1 MSVTVIRPPAF
12 EPISLEQARQH
23 LRVDVY
29 PGSPG
34 GHPDDDLITRAIVAA
49 RERAEEITRRALVE
63 QGLRLVAPGFYG
75 GSWRR
80 LPGRGGIDLL
90 RPPLISVDQVTYY
103 DETNTLQVAAPS
115 DYFVEETAPVQRLR
129 WTVAFNYPCT
139 YAREDAVRVDYTAGY
154 VGLSSP
160 VSDQADAASGIP
172 ASIINGM
179 LLLIGDMYEHREA
192 TIVGSISTVLA
203 AADALFESKRVHNF

>member
-34 GHPDDDLITRAIVAA
+34 GHPDDDLITRAITAA

-63 QGLRLVAPGFYG
+63 QGVRLVAAGWYPDA
-75 GSWRR
+75 WPRTCQR
-80 LPGRGGIDLL
+80 GIDLL

-103 DETNTLQVAAPS
+103 DGANALQVLAPS
-115 DYFVEETAPVQRLR
+115 NYFVEETQPVHRLR
-129 WTVAFNYPCT
+129 WSSGFDFPCT

-154 VGLSSP
+154 AGQASP
-160 VSDQADAASGIP
+160 VTDQEQASSGIP

-192 TIVGSISTVLA
+192 TLVGLSAVVID

>member
-63 QGLRLVAPGFYG
+63 QGLRMVAPGFYPDAWPRT
-75 GSWRR
+75 SLR
-80 LPGRGGIDLL
+80 GIDLL
-90 RPPLISVDQVTYY
+90 RPPLISVDQVSYY
-103 DETNTLQVAAPS
+103 DDANTLHVVDPA
-115 DYFVEETAPVQRLR
+115 DYFVEETQPVHRLR
-129 WTVAFNYPCT
+129 WASDFAYPCT
-139 YAREDAVRVDYTAGY
+139 YVRSDAVRVDYTAGY
-154 VGLSSP
+154 AGTASP
-160 VSDQADAASGIP
+160 VADQADAASGIP

-179 LLLIGDMYEHREA
+179 LLLVGDMYEHREA
-192 TIVGSISTVLA
+192 TLVGLSAVVLA

>member
-1 MSVTVIRPPAF
+1 MSVIVIRPPAF

-34 GHPDDDLITRAIVAA
+34 GHPDDDLITRAITAA

-63 QGLRLVAPGFYG
+63 QGLRMVAPDWYVEG
-75 GSWRR
+75 WRR
-80 LPGRGGIDLL
+80 TARHGIDLL
-90 RPPLISVDQVTYY
+90 RPPLISVDQVSYY
-103 DETNTLQVAAPS
+103 DDANALQVVDPS
-115 DYFVEETAPVQRLR
+115 NYFVEETQPVHRLR
-129 WTVAFNYPCT
+129 WVSSFAYPCT
-139 YAREDAVRVDYTAGY
+139 YVRADAVRVDYTAGY
-154 VGLSSP
+154 AGQSSP
-160 VSDQADAASGIP
+160 VIDQEQAASGIP

-192 TIVGSISTVLA
+192 TLVGLSAVVIA

>member
-1 MSVTVIRPPAF
+1 MSITVIRPPAF

-63 QGLRLVAPGFYG
+63 QGLRLVAPGFQPG
-75 GSWRR
+75 WRPR
-80 LPGRGGIDLL
+80 HSCGGIDLL
-90 RPPLISVDQVTYY
+90 RPPLISVDQVSYY
-103 DETNTLQVAAPS
+103 DDANALQVVDPS
-115 DYFVEETAPVQRLR
+115 DYFVEATPPVHRLR
-129 WTVAFNYPCT
+129 WSISFAQPCT
-139 YAREDAVRVDYTAGY
+139 YARADAVQVDYTAGY
-154 VGLSSP
+154 AGLTSP
-160 VSDQADAASGIP
+160 VTDQEQAASGIP

-192 TIVGSISTVLA
+192 TVVGSISTVLA

>member
-63 QGLRLVAPGFYG
+63 QGLRLVAAGWYRDSWQRTYRH
-75 GSWRR
+75 GS
-80 LPGRGGIDLL
+80 IDLL
-90 RPPLISVDQVTYY
+90 RPPLISVDQVSYY
-103 DETNTLQVAAPS
+103 DDANVLRVVDPS
-115 DYFVEETAPVQRLR
+115 HYFMEETQPVQRVR
-129 WTVAFNYPCT
+129 WAGAFDYPCV
-139 YAREDAVRVDYTAGY
+139 YARDDAVRVDYTAGY
-154 VGLSSP
+154 AGYASP
-160 VSDQADAASGIP
+160 VIDQEQAASGIP

-179 LLLIGDMYEHREA
+179 LLLVGDMYENREA
-192 TIVGSISTVLA
+192 TLVGLSAIVLA

>member
-63 QGLRLVAPGFYG
+63 QGLRIVAPGFYPDA
-75 GSWRR
+75 RR
-80 LPGRGGIDLL
+80 RPGRGGIDLL
-90 RPPLISVDQVTYY
+90 RPPLISVDQVAYY
-103 DETNTLQVAAPS
+103 DETNTLQVAAPG
-115 DYFVEETAPVQRLR
+115 DYFVEETQPVQRLR
-129 WTVAFNYPCT
+129 WVVGFNYPCT

-154 VGLSSP
+154 VGLASP
-160 VSDQADAASGIP
+160 VADQADAASGIP

-192 TIVGSISTVLA
+192 PIVGSISTVLA

>member
-34 GHPDDDLITRAIVAA
+34 GHPDDDLIIRAIVAA

-63 QGLRLVAPGFYG
+63 QGLRLVAAGWYLNG
-75 GSWRR
+75 WQRTCR
-80 LPGRGGIDLL
+80 HGIDLL
-90 RPPLISVDQVTYY
+90 RPPLISVDQVAYY
-103 DETNTLQVAAPS
+103 DDANALQVVDPS
-115 DYFVEETAPVQRLR
+115 HYFVEETQPVQRLR
-129 WTVAFNYPCT
+129 FASSFAYPCT
-139 YAREDAVRVDYTAGY
+139 YVRADAVRVDYTAGY
-154 VGLSSP
+154 VGLASP
-160 VSDQADAASGIP
+160 VADQAEAASGIP

-179 LLLIGDMYEHREA
+179 LLLIGDMYEHREP
-192 TIVGSISTVLA
+192 TVIGSITA
-203 AADALFESKRVHNF
+203 NTGAADALFESKRVHNF

>member
-12 EPISLEQARQH
+12 EPVGLEQARQH

-34 GHPDDDLITRAIVAA
+34 GHPDDDLIMRAIVAA

-63 QGLRLVAPGFYG
+63 QGLRLVATGWYPDA
-75 GSWRR
+75 WPRTCQR
-80 LPGRGGIDLL
+80 GIDLL
-90 RPPLISVDQVTYY
+90 RPPLISVDQVSYY
-103 DETNTLQVAAPS
+103 DDANVLQVVDPS
-115 DYFVEETAPVQRLR
+115 GYFVEDTQPVQRLR
-129 WTVAFNYPCT
+129 WASSFAYPCT
-139 YAREDAVRVDYTAGY
+139 YVRADAVRVDYTAGY
-154 VGLSSP
+154 VGLASP

-192 TIVGSISTVLA
+192 TIVGSVSTVLA
-203 AADALFESKRVHNF
+203 AADALFEGKRVHNF

>member
-1 MSVTVIRPPAF
+1 MSITVIRPPAF

-63 QGLRLVAPGFYG
+63 QGLRVVAPGFYVNE
-75 GSWRR
+75 WPRPCR
-80 LPGRGGIDLL
+80 LGIDLL
-90 RPPLISVDQVTYY
+90 RPPLISVDEVSYY
-103 DETNTLQVAAPS
+103 DDANALQVVDPA
-115 DYFVEETAPVQRLR
+115 DYFVEETQPVHRLR
-129 WTVAFNYPCT
+129 WASSFCYPCT
-139 YAREDAVRVDYTAGY
+139 YARADAVRVDYTAGY
-154 VGLSSP
+154 AGTSSP
-160 VSDQADAASGIP
+160 VTDQEQAASGIP

-192 TIVGSISTVLA
+192 TLVGLSAVVLA